1 MKKIN
6 VNGIAINVASGFSVS
21 ISADGTVNIDKDFE
35 EIVENVPVQ
44 HPIEYFQSDYQS
56 NVLPDLKFGDVAK
69 QCRAFIAG
77 TLLDNK
83 IIAHA
88 VTTVYGQMSKLTD
101 KMIIVKSTDDKM
113 VWEVFLEDKIESF
126 DIVGQVEAFTDIGQT
141 LPIKARSTHS
151 IRTALYKK
159 GLSGTVKTT
168 TAPEWFM
175 VTTKEHKKRNV
186 CSMVADADTFIDT
199 LNDPKLINYVV

>member
-44 HPIEYFQSDYQS
+44 HPIEYFQSDYRS

-69 QCRAFIAG
+69 QCRELIAG

-83 IIAHA
+83 IIAHTL
-88 VTTVYGQMSKLTD
+88 TTVHGQMAKLTD
-101 KMIIVKSTDDKM
+101 RMVIVKSTDDKM
-113 VWEVFLEDKIESF
+113 IWEVFLEDKLESF
-126 DIVGQVEAFTDIGQT
+126 DIVGQVKAFTDIGQT
-141 LPIKARSTHS
+141 LPIKSRSTQS

-159 GLSGTVKTT
+159 GLSGIVKSTT
-168 TAPEWFM
+168 SPEWFM
-175 VTTKEHKKRNV
+175 VTTKEHKKRKV

-199 LNDPKLINYVV
+199 LNDTKLISYVV